1 MDTQELMR
9 KRDKKLKKKMKNR
22 EEKSEKSEK
31 QEKSTE
37 EDDKLALRRK
47 FSSKVEHPSYDCPSC
62 EDEITKLA
70 SKEEE

>member
-9 KRDKKLKKKMKNR
+9 KRDKKLKKKIKNR
-22 EEKSEKSEK
+22 EEKSEK